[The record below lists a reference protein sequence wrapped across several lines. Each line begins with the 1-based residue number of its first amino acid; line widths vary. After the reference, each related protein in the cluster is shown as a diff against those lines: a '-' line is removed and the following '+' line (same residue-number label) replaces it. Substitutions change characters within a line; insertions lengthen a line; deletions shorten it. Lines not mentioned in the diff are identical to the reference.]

1 MNIVKL
7 FKEHHISISLI
18 LYEENDLTT
27 IYELR
32 ELIENIDFFTELFK
46 NYRLVSIK
54 TNDDFL
60 IYMLGKKII
69 ALKDYL
75 HIIKSS
81 KNRDKILNLIRNIK
95 KLNFKDFIGE
105 SIKFVNKNY
114 EKLLVPDNKNTFE
127 ENKAVLELISRN
139 QNAINNE
146 VFVFLCKNYQAYLLS
161 EFDYFKNYFK
171 KNPDQFELFIN
182 NGQLLELNSN
192 KLNLVLN
199 MFLKVKDIKKFQ
211 RTIDKSINNI
221 FNSLIQ
227 KLEVEKDTSNV
238 SFTMSNLDMVNAL
251 SLYFK
256 KTKDKRY
263 NRLKKYPDLLEKKID
278 CDLEKNGVEI
288 QTDIPLTDVIDLW
301 FSKIPK
307 DLRLFCLTH
316 KLSSDNKVHSIFD
329 LNLIVKN
336 EKASLIDIIN
346 SNLPRD
352 DYYTFYRQEK
362 LNNIITI
369 GEGLLLPFFKGASQ
383 FKELENDIQIA
394 LKYLDSE
401 NEIEN
406 DIFEKGSLLLAA
418 LKKILPI
425 SKLENNKNNFTAM
438 SECYNVQ
445 MLCCSLIEK
454 LLRIVYIDHN
464 QSIIYIREDK
474 TTLGVLLENSN
485 FPAFGKDHLKSLAFF
500 LLKSGEKQI
509 GYNYRNR
516 LAHLSKV
523 DYSILSPGI
532 AMQMLY
538 LFIDVLNSACF
549 YFSKKN

>member
-81 KNRDKILNLIRNIK
+81 ENRDKILNLIRNIK

-114 EKLLVPDNKNTFE
+114 EKLLVLDNKNTFE
-127 ENKAVLELISRN
+127 ENKAVLELIRRN

-425 SKLENNKNNFTAM
+425 SKLENNKNNFAAM

-516 LAHLSKV
+516 LAHLSKI
-523 DYSILSPGI
+523 DYSFLSPGI

-538 LFIDVLNSACF
+538 LFIDVLNSTCF

>member
-1 MNIVKL
+1 M
-7 FKEHHISISLI
+7 
-18 LYEENDLTT
+18 
-27 IYELR
+27 
-32 ELIENIDFFTELFK
+32 
-46 NYRLVSIK
+46 
-54 TNDDFL
+54 
-60 IYMLGKKII
+60 
-69 ALKDYL
+69 
-75 HIIKSS
+75 
-81 KNRDKILNLIRNIK
+81 
-95 KLNFKDFIGE
+95 
-105 SIKFVNKNY
+105 
-114 EKLLVPDNKNTFE
+114 
-127 ENKAVLELISRN
+127 
-139 QNAINNE
+139 
-146 VFVFLCKNYQAYLLS
+146 
-161 EFDYFKNYFK
+161 
-171 KNPDQFELFIN
+171 
-182 NGQLLELNSN
+182 
-192 KLNLVLN
+192 
-199 MFLKVKDIKKFQ
+199 
-211 RTIDKSINNI
+211 
-221 FNSLIQ
+221 
-227 KLEVEKDTSNV
+227 
-238 SFTMSNLDMVNAL
+238 
-251 SLYFK
+251 
-256 KTKDKRY
+256 
-263 NRLKKYPDLLEKKID
+263 
-278 CDLEKNGVEI
+278 
-288 QTDIPLTDVIDLW
+288 
-301 FSKIPK
+301 
-307 DLRLFCLTH
+307 
-316 KLSSDNKVHSIFD
+316 HSIFD

-401 NEIEN
+401 NEIEK
-406 DIFEKGSLLLAA
+406 DIFEKGSLLLSA

-474 TTLGVLLENSN
+474 TTLGLLLENLN
-485 FPAFGKDHLKSLAFF
+485 FPTFGKDHLKSLAFF

-516 LAHLSKV
+516 LAHLSKI

-538 LFIDVLNSACF
+538 LFIDVLNSTCF